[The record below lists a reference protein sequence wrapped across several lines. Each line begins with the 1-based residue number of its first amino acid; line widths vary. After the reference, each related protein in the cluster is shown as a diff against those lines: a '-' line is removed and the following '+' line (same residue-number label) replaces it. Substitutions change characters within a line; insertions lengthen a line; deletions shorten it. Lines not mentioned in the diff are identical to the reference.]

1 MPDLRGALALAARS
15 RPWTVVLHVV
25 LTVLAGTVPVAAAWL
40 TKLVL
45 DRLRAGDQPSAF
57 LAPVAGL
64 ALAGLVAAVAGDV
77 MRYLGAEVDRGVRVT
92 GQDQLFD
99 AVDRHTGLARFE
111 DPAFLDRLQ
120 LAQGPGRA
128 APGQVYRAGLA
139 IVQGAVTLVGFVVAL
154 LAISPVMT
162 LLVALAVVPVVVAE
176 WVLSGRRARVQED
189 TGESFRR
196 EMFFAQTLVDR
207 AAAQEIRLFGCGWYL
222 RRLMRHET
230 VRIAGA
236 QRAVDRAELV
246 IEAGLALLGAAVAAG
261 GLWWAIGTAAGGGL
275 GIGDV
280 TMFVAAVAGTQ
291 AASAALVGQAAG
303 LREATLMYAHFAAV
317 LATGPDLPTAADP
330 VPLPELSGGG
340 GGGGGGGIVFHDVWF
355 RYDDGPWVLRGLDLR
370 LPAGAAVALVGD
382 NGAGKSTVVKLL
394 CRLYDPTRGRIT
406 WDGVDL
412 RDVDPAELRRRIGA
426 VFQDFMHYDLS
437 ARDNI
442 ALGDLDARDD
452 LARIRR
458 AARAADVDDRL
469 EALPRGYDTLL
480 SRTFTSESDK
490 DDPDTGVVLSGGQWQ
505 RVALARAF
513 VRDRCELMILDEPSS
528 GLDVETEHRL
538 TEQLRR
544 HRRGR
549 TSLLVS
555 HRLGTLRDADIIVV
569 LAEGQVAELGGHD
582 ALLAAGGRYA
592 RLFDLQARGYRGTD
606 DPAPVPA

>member
-1 MPDLRGALALAARS
+1 VRGALALAVWS
-15 RPWTVVLHVV
+15 RPRTSLLHAV
-25 LTVLAGTVPVAAAWL
+25 LTVLAGLVPVAAAWL

-45 DRLRAGDQPSAF
+45 DRLRAGDEPAAF
-57 LAPVAGL
+57 ALPVAGL
-64 ALAGLVAAVAGDV
+64 AVAGLVAAVAGDLT
-77 MRYLGAEVDRGVRVT
+77 RYLGAEVDRGVLVT
-92 GQDQLFD
+92 GQDRLFD
-99 AVDRHTGLARFE
+99 AVDRHIGLARFE

-128 APGQVYRAGLA
+128 APGQIYRTGLA
-139 IVQGAVTLVGFVVAL
+139 AVQGAVTLAGFVVAL
-154 LAISPVMT
+154 TAISPVMT
-162 LLVALAVVPVVVAE
+162 ALVALAAVPVVTAE
-176 WVLSGRRARVQED
+176 WVLSGRRARVQET

-222 RRLMRHET
+222 RRLMRRET

-246 IEAGLALLGAAVAAG
+246 VQAGLALLGAAVAVG
-261 GLWWAIGTAAGGGL
+261 GLWWAIGAAAGGRLGL
-275 GIGDV
+275 GDL

-291 AASAALVGQAAG
+291 TASAALVGQAAG
-303 LREATLMYAHFAAV
+303 LHEAALMYGHFAAV
-317 LATGPDLPTAADP
+317 LETGTDLPTASDP
-330 VPLPELSGGG
+330 TPLPALSE
-340 GGGGGGGIVFHDVWF
+340 GIVFHDVWF
-355 RYDDGPWVLRGLDLR
+355 RYEDGPWVLRGLDLR
-370 LPAGAAVALVGD
+370 LAAGASVALVGD

-406 WDGVDL
+406 WDGTDL

-452 LARIRR
+452 LARIRW
-458 AARAADVDDRL
+458 AAAAADIDDRL
-469 EALPRGYDTLL
+469 RDLPCGYDTLL

-513 VRDRCELMILDEPSS
+513 LRDRCELMILDEPSS
-528 GLDVETEHRL
+528 GLDVESEHRL

-544 HRRGR
+544 RRQGR

-555 HRLGTLRDADIIVV
+555 HRLGTLRDADVIAV
-569 LAEGQVAELGGHD
+569 LAGGRVVEQGDHGT
-582 ALLAAGGRYA
+582 LLAAGDRYA
-592 RLFDLQARGYRGTD
+592 ALFDLQARGYA
-606 DPAPVPA
+606 PAWS

>member
-1 MPDLRGALALAARS
+1 MPVPELRGALALAVRS
-15 RPWTVVLHVV
+15 RPRTVLLHVV
-25 LTVLAGTVPVAAAWL
+25 LTVLAGIVPVAAAWL

-57 LAPVAGL
+57 VAPVAGL
-64 ALAGLVAAVAGDV
+64 AIAGLVAAVAGDV

-92 GQDQLFD
+92 GQDRLFD

-128 APGQVYRAGLA
+128 APGQIYRAGLA
-139 IVQGAVTLVGFVVAL
+139 IVQGTVTLVGFVVAL

-162 LLVALAVVPVVVAE
+162 ALVALAAVPVVIAE
-176 WVLSGRRARVQED
+176 WVLSGRRARVRED

-207 AAAQEIRLFGCGWYL
+207 SAAQEIRLFGCGWYL

-230 VRIAGA
+230 LRISGA
-236 QRAVDRAELV
+236 ERGVDRAELV
-246 IEAGLALLGAAVAAG
+246 VQAGLALLGAAVAAG

-275 GIGDV
+275 GVGDV
-280 TMFVAAVAGTQ
+280 TMFVAAVGGTQ
-291 AASAALVGQAAG
+291 ATAATLVGQAAG
-303 LREATLMYAHFAAV
+303 LREATAMYGHFAGV

-330 VPLPELSGGG
+330 APLPAEGD
-340 GGGGGGGIVFHDVWF
+340 GIVFHDVWF

-370 LPAGAAVALVGD
+370 LPAGSAVALVGD
-382 NGAGKSTVVKLL
+382 NGAGKSTVVKLI
-394 CRLYDPTRGRIT
+394 CRLYDPTRGTIT
-406 WDGVDL
+406 WNGVDL

-458 AARAADVDDRL
+458 AALAADVDDRL
-469 EALPRGYDTLL
+469 QGLPRGYDTLL

-513 VRDRCELMILDEPSS
+513 LRDRCELMILDEPSS

-555 HRLGTLRDADIIVV
+555 HRLGTLRDADVIAV
-569 LAEGQVAELGGHD
+569 LAGGQVVEQGDHGTLM
-582 ALLAAGGRYA
+582 AAGGRYA
-592 RLFDLQARGYRGTD
+592 TLFDLQARGYRTP
-606 DPAPVPA
+606 DPVQV

>member
-1 MPDLRGALALAARS
+1 MRLSDLRGALALAGRS
-15 RPWTVVLHVV
+15 RPRTVLLHVV
-25 LTVLAGTVPVAAAWL
+25 LTVLAGIVPVAAAWL
-40 TKLVL
+40 LKLVL
-45 DRLRAGDQPSAF
+45 DRLGAGDPPAAF
-57 LAPVAGL
+57 AAPVAGL
-64 ALAGLVAAVAGDV
+64 AVAGLVAAVAGDV
-77 MRYLGAEVDRGVRVT
+77 MRYLAAEVDRGVRVT

-99 AVDRHTGLARFE
+99 AVDRHPGLARFE

-139 IVQGAVTLVGFVVAL
+139 TVQGTVTLAGFVVAL

-162 LLVALAVVPVVVAE
+162 GLVALAAVPVVVAE

-207 AAAQEIRLFGCGWYL
+207 SAAQEIRLFGCGWYL
-222 RRLMRHET
+222 RGLMRRET
-230 VRIAGA
+230 LRIAAA
-236 QRAVDRAELV
+236 QRVVDRGELV
-246 IEAGLALLGAAVAAG
+246 LQAGLALLGAAVAGG

-280 TMFVAAVAGTQ
+280 TMFAAAVAGTQ
-291 AASAALVGQAAG
+291 ATSAMLVGQAAG
-303 LREATLMYAHFAAV
+303 LREAALMYAHFAAV
-317 LATGPDLPTAADP
+317 LDTPPDLPVTAGP
-330 VPLPELSGGG
+330 VRLPARGD
-340 GGGGGGGIVFHDVWF
+340 GIVFHDVWF

-370 LPAGAAVALVGD
+370 LPAGAAVGLVGD

-394 CRLYDPTRGRIT
+394 CRLYDPTRGSIT
-406 WDGVDL
+406 WNGVDL

-452 LARIRR
+452 LDRIRR

-469 EALPRGYDTLL
+469 AALPRGYDTLL

-513 VRDRCELMILDEPSS
+513 LRDGCELMILDEPSS

-555 HRLGTLRDADIIVV
+555 HRLGTLRDADVIAV
-569 LAEGQVAELGGHD
+569 LAGGRVVEQGDHRT
-582 ALLAAGGRYA
+582 LHAAGGRYA
-592 RLFDLQARGYRGTD
+592 TLFDLQARGYRSAD
-606 DPAPVPA
+606 EVPV